1 MMDYSQHGEQS
12 VILGYFQRNPPV
24 HKFLVDVGAFGIPM
38 SNSFALLSLE
48 WKGLLIEAD
57 PLRFKAMQSDFAG
70 KSVEMLQVGV
80 SDCEDIISFHLHS
93 ELGHN
98 SFLSDWYPPDK
109 TGLFMPVK
117 VRPLADILTERK
129 IPFDFDMLS
138 VDTEGLD
145 YRIVSKLLKDSQYR
159 PRMIVT
165 ESTSYTDADGLFIP
179 YGYRYLTKTGNP
191 QYGNFIYVR
200 NTDCQ

>member
-1 MMDYSQHGEQS
+1 MRDYSQHGEQS

-24 HKFLVDVGAFGIPM
+24 HKMLVDVGAFGIEM
-38 SNSFALLSLE
+38 SNSFALLSMD

-57 PLRFKAMQSDFAG
+57 TLRFNIIKSEFAG
-70 KSVEMLQVGV
+70 KNVEVMNIGV
-80 SDCEDIISFHLHS
+80 SDCEDKLSFYHHS

-109 TGLFMPVK
+109 TGLFVPVK
-117 VRPLADILTERK
+117 VRPLADILVEK
-129 IPFDFDMLS
+129 KVPLDFDMLS

-145 YRIVSKLLKDSQYR
+145 YKIVSKLLKDSMYR
-159 PRMIVT
+159 PKMIVT
-165 ESTSYTDADGLFIP
+165 ESTSYADADGLFVP
-179 YGYRYLTKTGNP
+179 FGYKYVTKTGNP

-200 NTDCQ
+200 